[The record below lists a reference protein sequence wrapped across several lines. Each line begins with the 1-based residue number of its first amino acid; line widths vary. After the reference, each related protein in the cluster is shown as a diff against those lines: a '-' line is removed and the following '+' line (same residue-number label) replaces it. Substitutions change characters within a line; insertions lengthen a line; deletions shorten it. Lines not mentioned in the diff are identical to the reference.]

1 VGRGPTGPGSGVAMA
16 ELLELHMAQS
26 DLFAWNMEDDPLL
39 RSTIVAVAT
48 LDRSPDWD
56 RLVDMMERGTRVVPS
71 FRQKVVMPPLRMSPP
86 RWVIDPDFDLSWH
99 LRRMTAPAPGDLD
112 AVLEFART
120 TGMQSFDR
128 ARPLWEFTLL
138 DGLEG
143 GGAAFVMKIHHSL
156 TDGIGG
162 MQIAAEIVDFVREGT
177 DRGPMPDC
185 PEPESMGVLGSVG
198 DALAYNCALGMEVVR
213 HGAAAAVPSFRRAV
227 SDPLGV
233 AWRTART
240 AASAVKFVRPIST
253 TLSPVMTERHL
264 GWRYAVLDL
273 PLEPLKDAGHSGGCT
288 LNDAFLAGVLIG
300 LRNYH
305 EHHGAAVTE
314 LRVTMPVSL
323 RTEDDAAG
331 GNKVTLVRFPL
342 PLDVFDPHKLM
353 QAVDDRVAAWRREP
367 AVPLSGMIAGVL
379 NLLPSPVIGGMLKHV
394 DFLASNVPGSPVPM
408 YVAGAKVGRYYAFGP
423 TIGAAVNVTL
433 MSYDDVCCVGINVD
447 TGAVPDLDQLRDSLA
462 RGFEEVLAVGGGHH
476 RVVRPGA

>member
-1 VGRGPTGPGSGVAMA
+1 MA

-39 RSTIVAVAT
+39 RSTIVAVAM

-56 RLVDMMERGTRVVPS
+56 RLVEMMERGSRMVPS
-71 FRQKVVMPPLRMSPP
+71 FRQKVVSPPLRLAPP
-86 RWVIDPDFDLSWH
+86 RWVVDPDFDLSWH
-99 LRRMTAPAPGDLD
+99 LRRMNVTGAGDLES
-112 AVLEFART
+112 VLDFART
-120 TGMQSFDR
+120 TGMQAFDR

-138 DGLEG
+138 EGLADGR
-143 GGAAFVMKIHHSL
+143 AAFVMKIHHSL

-162 MQIAAEIVDFVREGT
+162 MQIAAEIVDFDREGV
-177 DRGPMPDC
+177 DRGPMPEE
-185 PEPESMGVLGSVG
+185 PEPDSLGPLGPVG
-198 DALAYNCALGMEVVR
+198 DALAYNVALGMEVVR
-213 HGAAAAVPSFRRAV
+213 WGAAAAIPSLRRV
-227 SDPLGV
+227 VTDPLGV
-233 AWRTART
+233 AWKTVRTAT
-240 AASAVKFVRPIST
+240 SAVKFVRPISE

-264 GWRYAVLDL
+264 GWRYGVLDV
-273 PLEPLKDAGHSGGCT
+273 PFEPLHDAGRAGGCT

-305 EHHGAAVTE
+305 EHHGAAVAE

-323 RTEDDAAG
+323 RTEDDPAG
-331 GNKVTLVRFPL
+331 GNRVTLVRFPL
-342 PLDVFDPHKLM
+342 PLDVFDPHELM
-353 QAVDDRVAAWRREP
+353 RAVDDRVAQWRREP

-408 YVAGAKVGRYYAFGP
+408 FVAGAKVDRYYAFGP

-433 MSYDDVCCVGINVD
+433 MSYDDTCCVGVNTD
-447 TGAVPDLDQLRDSLA
+447 TGAVPDPEELLA
-462 RGFEEVLAVGGGHH
+462 CLAAGFEQVLGDSGGSP
-476 RVVRPGA
+476 RVVRPLG

>member
-1 VGRGPTGPGSGVAMA
+1 
-16 ELLELHMAQS
+16 MAQA

-39 RSTIVAVAT
+39 RSTIVAVAM

-56 RLVDMMERGTRVVPS
+56 SLVEMMERGSRIVPS
-71 FRQKVVMPPLRMSPP
+71 FRQKVVSPPLRMSPP
-86 RWVIDPDFDLSWH
+86 RWIIDPDFDLSWH
-99 LRRMTAPAPGDLD
+99 VRRMTAPAPGDLGS
-112 AVLEFART
+112 VLEFARNV
-120 TGMQSFDR
+120 GMQSFDR

-138 DGLEG
+138 EGLEDG
-143 GGAAFVMKIHHSL
+143 RAAFVMKIHHSL

-162 MQIAAEIVDFVREGT
+162 MQIAAEIVDFEREGV
-177 DRGPMPDC
+177 DRGPMPEP
-185 PEPESMGVLGSVG
+185 PEPESLGVLGSVG
-198 DALAYNCALGMEVVR
+198 DALAYNVALGMEVAR
-213 HGAAAAVPSFRRAV
+213 HGAAAVVPTFRRAV
-227 SDPLGV
+227 TDPFGV
-233 AWRTART
+233 AWRTVRT
-240 AASAVKFVRPIST
+240 AASAVKFVRPISS
-253 TLSPVMTERHL
+253 TLSPLMTERHL
-264 GWRYAVLDL
+264 GWRYGVLDVPFA
-273 PLEPLKDAGHSGGCT
+273 PLHDAGRSGGCT

-305 EHHGAAVTE
+305 EIHGAAVAE

-342 PLDVFDPHKLM
+342 PLDVFDPHDLM
-353 QAVDDRVAAWRREP
+353 RAVDERVAEWRREP

-408 YVAGAKVGRYYAFGP
+408 FIAGAKVDRYYAFGP

-433 MSYDDVCCVGINVD
+433 MSYDDICCVGVNTD
-447 TGAVPDLDQLRDSLA
+447 TGAVPDLDVFLSCLA
-462 RGFEEVLAVGGGHH
+462 KGFEQVLAVDGGKHT
-476 RVVRPGA
+476 VVRPVA

>member
-1 VGRGPTGPGSGVAMA
+1 
-16 ELLELHMAQS
+16 MAQA

-39 RSTIVAVAT
+39 RSTIVAVAM

-56 RLVDMMERGTRVVPS
+56 SLVEMMERGSRIVPS
-71 FRQKVVMPPLRMSPP
+71 FRQKVVSPPLRMSPP
-86 RWVIDPDFDLSWH
+86 RWIIDPDFDLSWH
-99 LRRMTAPAPGDLD
+99 VRRMTAPAPGDLGS
-112 AVLEFART
+112 VLEFARNV
-120 TGMQSFDR
+120 GMQSFDR

-138 DGLEG
+138 EGLEDG
-143 GGAAFVMKIHHSL
+143 RAAFVMKIHHSL

-162 MQIAAEIVDFVREGT
+162 MQIAAEIVDFEREGV
-177 DRGPMPDC
+177 DRGPMPEP
-185 PEPESMGVLGSVG
+185 PEPESLGVLGSVG
-198 DALAYNCALGMEVVR
+198 DALAYNVALGMEVAR
-213 HGAAAAVPSFRRAV
+213 HGAAAVVPTFRRAV
-227 SDPLGV
+227 TDPFGV
-233 AWRTART
+233 AWRTVRT
-240 AASAVKFVRPIST
+240 AASAVKFVRPISS

-264 GWRYAVLDL
+264 GWRYGVLDVPFA
-273 PLEPLKDAGHSGGCT
+273 PLHDAGRSGGCT

-305 EHHGAAVTE
+305 EIHGAAVAE

-342 PLDVFDPHKLM
+342 PLDVFDPHDLM
-353 QAVDDRVAAWRREP
+353 RAVDERVAEWRREP

-408 YVAGAKVGRYYAFGP
+408 FIAGAKVDRYYAFGP

-433 MSYDDVCCVGINVD
+433 MSYDDICCVGVNTD
-447 TGAVPDLDQLRDSLA
+447 TGAVPDLDVFLSCLA
-462 RGFEEVLAVGGGHH
+462 KGFEQVLAVDGGKHT
-476 RVVRPGA
+476 VVRPVA